1 MDRPEISYMKP
12 GKKDHY
18 TEKVNGEKSHGQKRY
33 LLWPLRDILDM
44 LNESDISVGDSLK
57 DMFEKELSFT
67 LFYKFI
73 KAREQ
78 YIFNCK
84 IPQNTCLCE
93 TCENVVLLAWG
104 LNQACK
110 KSIPCVPHAIV
121 EEYSCNSNKK
131 DCMLSIYE
139 ECKSHGLEQNDFN
152 KKMMKPMKMMV
163 IVQAALI
170 ATEMVMQY
178 ANIISGKRGAGG

>member
-18 TEKVNGEKSHGQKRY
+18 TKKVNGEKSHGQKRY

-73 KAREQ
+73 KARKQ

-93 TCENVVLLAWG
+93 TCENV
-104 LNQACK
+104 
-110 KSIPCVPHAIV
+110 IV